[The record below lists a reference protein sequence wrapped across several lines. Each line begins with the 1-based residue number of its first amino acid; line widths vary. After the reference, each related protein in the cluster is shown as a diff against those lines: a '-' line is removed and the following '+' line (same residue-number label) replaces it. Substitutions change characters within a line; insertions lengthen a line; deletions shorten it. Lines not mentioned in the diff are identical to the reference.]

1 MSDTV
6 LAPVRAV
13 LALPNDDPRKT
24 LAVALALCLACS
36 VVVSATAVGLRPL
49 QARNAALELKREVV
63 KVAGL
68 DDPGV
73 PLSQAFGHIETR
85 LLDLETGTLVDGD
98 AASTFAYR
106 DAARDPGQSK
116 ALEDDPAGIRRRPNR
131 MPVYLVR
138 DGGALETIVLPV
150 YGQGLWSTMH
160 GLLALAPD
168 GRTAKGLTF
177 YEQRETAGLGSE
189 VASPRWLAQAM
200 GRQDPHRPRGRAGHR
215 GGEGQ
220 RATGR
225 PRCRAQGRRPLR
237 RHAHQ
242 QRRRAPDGVLARRA
256 RLWAFFGAV
265 GWVESV
271 VWLLVIGYCLLVT
284 TRS

>member
-85 LLDLETGTLVDGD
+85 LVDLETGTLVDGD

-106 DAARDPGQSK
+106 DAARDPSQSK

-138 DGGALETIVLPV
+138 DDGALETIVLPV
-150 YGQGLWSTMH
+150 YGQGLWSTC
-160 GLLALAPD
+160 
-168 GRTAKGLTF
+168 TACWRWRPTGARPRDSPSTSSA
-177 YEQRETAGLGSE
+177 RPPVLGSE
-189 VASPRWLAQAM
+189 VGEPPVACPV
-200 GRQDPHRPRGRAGHR
+200 GRQEPSSAPRG
-215 GGEGQ
+215 
-220 RATGR
+220 
-225 PRCRAQGRRPLR
+225 
-237 RHAHQ
+237 
-242 QRRRAPDGVLARRA
+242 
-256 RLWAFFGAV
+256 
-265 GWVESV
+265 
-271 VWLLVIGYCLLVT
+271 
-284 TRS
+284 

>member
-189 VASPRWLAQAM
+189 VASPRWLRQWAGKTLIGPAGEPVIEVVKGSVQPGAPDA
-200 GRQDPHRPRGRAGHR
+200 GRKVDGLSG
-215 GGEGQ
+215 
-220 RATGR
+220 ATLTSNGVER
-225 PRCRAQGRRPLR
+225 LMEFWLGAQGYGPF
-237 RHAHQ
+237 
-242 QRRRAPDGVLARRA
+242 LARLDGLSR
-256 RLWAFFGAV
+256 
-265 GWVESV
+265 
-271 VWLLVIGYCLLVT
+271 
-284 TRS
+284 